1 VAAGQGDADQRAS
14 HESSEVAFDEMSGV
28 KDCLGPNNQGIG
40 RKEAYDQQKLVVI
53 TSKGIWLAQIYQNYR
68 PAKA

>member
-1 VAAGQGDADQRAS
+1 
-14 HESSEVAFDEMSGV
+14 MSGV